1 MTQVAPSGEQ
11 IAIELGDQ
19 RAVVTEVG
27 AGLRVYSV
35 GGHDLVNGYGVDEI
49 ATAGRGQVLIPW
61 PNRLQDG
68 RYEFEGRQHQLPLTE
83 PEHANAIHGLVRWS
97 AWSVGDCEPDRVVME
112 HRLHP
117 QPGYPFTL
125 DLSIEYALS
134 DRGLSVRTT
143 ATNVGPGRCPYGCG
157 AHPYLSVGTET
168 VDATVLRV
176 PARTVLQA
184 DGRGI
189 PTGATSVVGTDYDF
203 QESRAIAATKLDDGF
218 TDLQRGEDGLARV
231 ELTDPD
237 GGGALTLWVDETYP
251 YVMVFTGDLPEVGRR
266 GLAVEPMT
274 CAPNAFR
281 SGEGLIVLE
290 PGGSVTSTW
299 GISASVAGTRMRA

>member
-1 MTQVAPSGEQ
+1 MSGIAPSGEQ
-11 IAIELGDQ
+11 LEIELGDQ
-19 RAVVTEVG
+19 RAVVVAVG
-27 AGLRVYSV
+27 AGLRAYSV
-35 GGHDLVNGYGVDEI
+35 GGRAVVNGYAVDEM

-68 RYEFEGRQHQLPLTE
+68 RYEFEGRRHQLPL
-83 PEHANAIHGLVRWS
+83 NGLVRWS
-97 AWSVGDCEPDRVVME
+97 VWSVAARESERVVME

-134 DRGLSVRTT
+134 VGGLSVQTT
-143 ATNVGPGRCPYGCG
+143 ATNVGPDRCPYGCG
-157 AHPYLSVGTET
+157 AHPYLSVGTDT
-168 VDATVLRV
+168 VDATVLHV
-176 PARTVLQA
+176 PAGTVLRA
-184 DGRGI
+184 DDRGI
-189 PTGATSVVGTDYDF
+189 PTGATPVVGTDYDF
-203 QESRAIAATKLDDGF
+203 REPRAIAATKLDHGF
-218 TDLQRGEDGLARV
+218 ADLERDEDGLARV
-231 ELTDPD
+231 ELTNPD
-237 GGGALTLWVDETYP
+237 SGAALALWVDESHP
-251 YVMVFTGDLPEVGRR
+251 YLMVFTGDLPEVDRR

-299 GISASVAGTRMRA
+299 GISPTTR

>member
-11 IAIELGDQ
+11 ITIEHGDQ
-19 RAVVTEVG
+19 QAVVVGVG
-27 AGLRVYSV
+27 AGLRVYTV
-35 GGHDLVNGYGVDEI
+35 RGRDLVNGYCVDEM

-68 RYEFEGRQHQLPLTE
+68 KYEFEGRGHQLPLTE

-97 AWSVGDCEPDRVVME
+97 VWSVADHEPERVVMT

-117 QPGYPFTL
+117 RPGYPFTL
-125 DLSIEYALS
+125 DLSIEYTLS
-134 DRGLSVRTT
+134 DHGLSVRTT
-143 ATNVGPGRCPYGCG
+143 ATNVGHDRCPYGCG

-168 VDATVLRV
+168 VDAAVLQA

-189 PTGATSVVGTDYDF
+189 PTGATPVAGTDYDF
-203 QESRAIAATKLDDGF
+203 REPRAIAATRLDHGF
-218 TDLQRGEDGLARV
+218 TDLERGEDGLARV
-231 ELTDPD
+231 ELTDPETEA
-237 GGGALTLWVDETYP
+237 ALALWVDESYP
-251 YVMVFTGDLPEVGRR
+251 YLMLFTGDLPDIGRR

-290 PGGSVTSTW
+290 AGGSVTSTW
-299 GISASVAGTRMRA
+299 GISPTAR

>member
-1 MTQVAPSGEQ
+1 MTGIAPSGEQ

-19 RAVVTEVG
+19 RAVAVGVG
-27 AGLRVYSV
+27 AGLRAYTV
-35 GGHDLVNGYGVDEI
+35 GGRNAVDGYGVDKM

-61 PNRLQDG
+61 PNRLQG
-68 RYEFEGRQHQLPLTE
+68 GWYEFEGLRHQLPLTE

-97 AWSVGDCEPDRVVME
+97 VWSVAAREPERVVMT
-112 HRLHP
+112 HRLNP

-134 DRGLSVRTT
+134 DQGLSVRIT
-143 ATNVGPGRCPYGCG
+143 ATNLGPDRCPYGCG

-168 VDATVLRV
+168 VDAAVLHA
-176 PARTVLQA
+176 PAGTVLQA
-184 DGRGI
+184 DDRGI
-189 PTGATSVVGTDYDF
+189 PTGATSVAATDYDF
-203 QESRAIAATKLDDGF
+203 REPRAIGAMKLDHAF
-218 TDLQRGEDGLARV
+218 TDLERDEHGLTRV
-231 ELTDPD
+231 ELTNPD
-237 GGGALTLWVDETYP
+237 SGDALALWLDETYP
-251 YVMVFTGDLPEVGRR
+251 YLMLFTGDLPDVERR

-281 SGEGLIVLE
+281 SGKGLVVLE

-299 GISASVAGTRMRA
+299 GISPTTR

>member
-1 MTQVAPSGEQ
+1 VIAPSGEQ
-11 IAIELGDQ
+11 IEIEFGDQ
-19 RAVVTEVG
+19 RAVVVGVG

-35 GGHDLVNGYGVDEI
+35 GGHDVVNGYGVDEM

-68 RYEFEGRQHQLPLTE
+68 QYEFEGRHHQLPLTE
-83 PEHANAIHGLVRWS
+83 PERSTAIHGLVRWS
-97 AWSVGDCEPDRVVME
+97 VWSVAERESDRVVMR

-134 DRGLSVRTT
+134 AGGLSAQTT
-143 ATNVGPGRCPYGCG
+143 ATNVGPDRCPYGCG

-168 VDATVLRV
+168 VDATVLRA
-176 PARTVLQA
+176 PGRTVLQA

-189 PTGATSVVGTDYDF
+189 PTGATPVAGSDYDF
-203 QESRAIAATKLDDGF
+203 REPRAIADTMLDHGF

-231 ELTDPD
+231 ELTNPAS
-237 GGGALTLWVDETYP
+237 GVALAVWVDESFP
-251 YVMVFTGDLPEVGRR
+251 YLMLFTGDLPEVERR
-266 GLAVEPMT
+266 ALAVEPMT

-281 SGEGLIVLE
+281 SGESLIVLE
-290 PGGSVTSTW
+290 PGDSVTSTW
-299 GISASVAGTRMRA
+299 GISATTR

>member
-1 MTQVAPSGEQ
+1 MSGIAPSGEQ
-11 IAIELGDQ
+11 LEIELGDQ
-19 RAVVTEVG
+19 RAVVVEVG
-27 AGLRVYSV
+27 AGLRAYSV
-35 GGHDLVNGYGVDEI
+35 GGRAVVNGYAVDEM

-68 RYEFEGRQHQLPLTE
+68 RYEFEGRRHQLPLNE

-97 AWSVGDCEPDRVVME
+97 VWSVAARESERVVME

-134 DRGLSVRTT
+134 VGGLSVQTT
-143 ATNVGPGRCPYGCG
+143 ATNVGPDRCPYGCG
-157 AHPYLSVGTET
+157 AHPYLSVGTDT
-168 VDATVLRV
+168 VDATVLHV
-176 PARTVLQA
+176 PAGTVLRA
-184 DGRGI
+184 DDTGI
-189 PTGATSVVGTDYDF
+189 PTGATPVVGTDYDF
-203 QESRAIAATKLDDGF
+203 REPRAIAATKLDHGF
-218 TDLQRGEDGLARV
+218 ADLERDEDGLARV
-231 ELTDPD
+231 ELTNPD
-237 GGGALTLWVDETYP
+237 SGAALALWVDESHP
-251 YVMVFTGDLPEVGRR
+251 YLMVFTGDLPEVDRR

-299 GISASVAGTRMRA
+299 GISPTTR

>member
-1 MTQVAPSGEQ
+1 M
-11 IAIELGDQ
+11 
-19 RAVVTEVG
+19 
-27 AGLRVYSV
+27 
-35 GGHDLVNGYGVDEI
+35 VNGYGVDEM

-68 RYEFEGRQHQLPLTE
+68 QYEFEGRQHQLPLTE

-97 AWSVGDCEPDRVVME
+97 AWSVAAREPDRVVMT

-134 DRGLSVRTT
+134 DSGLSVRTT
-143 ATNVGPGRCPYGCG
+143 ATNVGPDRCPYGCG

-168 VDATVLRV
+168 VDATVLRA

-189 PTGATSVVGTDYDF
+189 PTGATPVAGTDYDF
-203 QESRAIAATKLDDGF
+203 REPRAIGATKLDHGF
-218 TDLQRGEDGLARV
+218 TDLERDEDGLARV
-231 ELTDPD
+231 ELTNPD
-237 GGGALTLWVDETYP
+237 SGVALALWVDESYP
-251 YVMVFTGDLPEVGRR
+251 YLMLFTGDLPEVERR
-266 GLAVEPMT
+266 ALAVEPMT
-274 CAPNAFR
+274 CPPNAFR
-281 SGEGLIVLE
+281 SGESLIVLE

-299 GISASVAGTRMRA
+299 GISPATH

>member
-1 MTQVAPSGEQ
+1 MSVIAPSGEQ
-11 IAIELGDQ
+11 IDIESGNQ
-19 RAVVTEVG
+19 RAVVVGVG
-27 AGLRVYSV
+27 AGLRAYTV
-35 GGHDLVNGYGVDEI
+35 GGRDVVNGYGVDEM

-97 AWSVGDCEPDRVVME
+97 VWTVAAREPDRVVMT

-117 QPGYPFTL
+117 RPGYPFTL
-125 DLSIEYALS
+125 DLGIEYTLS
-134 DRGLSVRTT
+134 ARGLSVQTT
-143 ATNVGPGRCPYGCG
+143 AKNVGHDRCPYGCG
-157 AHPYLSVGTET
+157 AHPYLTVGTET
-168 VDATVLRV
+168 VDATVLRA

-189 PTGATSVVGTDYDF
+189 PTGATPVAGTDYDF
-203 QESRAIAATKLDDGF
+203 RELRAIAAMKLDHGF
-218 TDLQRGEDGLARV
+218 TDLERDEDGLASV
-231 ELTDPD
+231 ELTNPES
-237 GGGALTLWVDETYP
+237 GVALALWVDESYP
-251 YVMVFTGDLPEVGRR
+251 YLMLFTGDLPEVKRSA
-266 GLAVEPMT
+266 LAVEPMT

-299 GISASVAGTRMRA
+299 GISPTTR

>member
-1 MTQVAPSGEQ
+1 MSVIAPSGEQ

-19 RAVVTEVG
+19 RAVVVGVG

-35 GGHDLVNGYGVDEI
+35 GGRDLVNGYGVDEM

-97 AWSVGDCEPDRVVME
+97 VWSVAAREPERVVMK

-134 DRGLSVRTT
+134 DQGLSVRTT
-143 ATNVGPGRCPYGCG
+143 ATNVGPDRCPYGCG

-168 VDATVLRV
+168 VDATVLRA

-189 PTGATSVVGTDYDF
+189 PTGATPVAGTDYDF
-203 QESRAIAATKLDDGF
+203 REPRAIAATKLDHGF
-218 TDLQRGEDGLARV
+218 TDLERGEDGLARV
-231 ELTDPD
+231 ELTRSRRR
-237 GGGALTLWVDETYP
+237 GRAHV
-251 YVMVFTGDLPEVGRR
+251 VGRR
-266 GLAVEPMT
+266 ELPVPDGVHGRP
-274 CAPNAFR
+274 
-281 SGEGLIVLE
+281 SGGRASRPRRRAHDVRAECVPQRGGAHLLE

-299 GISASVAGTRMRA
+299 GISPTTR

>member
-1 MTQVAPSGEQ
+1 MSVIAPSGEQ

-19 RAVVTEVG
+19 RAVVVGVG
-27 AGLRVYSV
+27 AGLRAYSV
-35 GGHDLVNGYGVDEI
+35 GSHDLVNGYGVDEM

-68 RYEFEGRQHQLPLTE
+68 LYEFESRTHQLPLTE
-83 PEHANAIHGLVRWS
+83 PEHGNAIHGLVRWS
-97 AWSVGDCEPDRVVME
+97 VWNVAAREPDRVVMT

-134 DRGLSVRTT
+134 ASGLSARTT
-143 ATNVGPGRCPYGCG
+143 ATNVGLDRCPYGCG

-168 VDATVLRV
+168 VDAAILQA

-184 DGRGI
+184 DGRAI
-189 PTGATSVVGTDYDF
+189 PTGATPVAGTEYDF
-203 QESRAIAATKLDDGF
+203 REPRAIGATKLDHGF
-218 TDLQRGEDGLARV
+218 TDLERDRDGLAAV
-231 ELTDPD
+231 VLTNPD
-237 GGGALTLWVDETYP
+237 GGLAVALWIDGSYRYL
-251 YVMVFTGDLPEVGRR
+251 MLFTGDLPAVERR
-266 GLAVEPMT
+266 ALAVEPMT
-274 CAPNAFR
+274 CPPNAFR
-281 SGEGLIVLE
+281 SGESLVMLE

-299 GISASVAGTRMRA
+299 GISASVAGTRIRT